1 MSATRGRPRHE
12 PFSRSDRRRR
22 LPCGLRRPTADRT
35 RGAKLTAEEAAEA
48 AECSYSAWLMWES
61 GSPSPQA
68 GLAPGYRP
76 GGQSPPRGPS
86 AWLSHALG
94 ERSLIFLSPV
104 VFSPCRRSTAGNS
117 ASWSSC
123 RGHRPGNVPPVV
135 LTIDAGKRAESGQA
149 GHRPGNVPRG
159 FRGADVPPVVPTIDA
174 GQFQGQADGGQAGH
188 RPGKR
193 RGLPADG
200 PFARAGAF
208 RVT

>member
-1 MSATRGRPRHE
+1 MSRSQGPIVAAGFRADFAARLRTARERQADRRGSGRGRGVQL
-12 PFSRSDRRRR
+12 F
-22 LPCGLRRPTADRT
+22 GLVDVGVRA
-35 RGAKLTAEEAAEA
+35 
-48 AECSYSAWLMWES
+48 
-61 GSPSPQA
+61 PSPQA